1 MSIQKLQKTVYENY
15 DETPKDYQTPPDE
28 VGAWDMERI
37 TGKINELVDKEI
49 GEDELSSGVKRQVL
63 EKKSSDDFNFEWSYR
78 FHDFLVNVQYN
89 GNITEATQGQIL
101 ECVIDQQLIYRFVS
115 NIINTNGYPEEDSF
129 YQTFTGSSLENLI
142 ISRG

>member
-1 MSIQKLQKTVYENY
+1 MSIERLQKTVYDNY

-28 VGAWDMERI
+28 VGAWDMEQI

-63 EKKSSDDFNFEWSYR
+63 EKQSSDDFDFKWNYR
-78 FHDFLVNVQYN
+78 FHDFLINVQYN
-89 GNITEATQGQIL
+89 GNVTEATQGQIL
-101 ECVIDQQLIYRFVS
+101 ECIIDQQLIYRFVS
-115 NIINTNGYPEEDSF
+115 NTINTNGYPEEDSF